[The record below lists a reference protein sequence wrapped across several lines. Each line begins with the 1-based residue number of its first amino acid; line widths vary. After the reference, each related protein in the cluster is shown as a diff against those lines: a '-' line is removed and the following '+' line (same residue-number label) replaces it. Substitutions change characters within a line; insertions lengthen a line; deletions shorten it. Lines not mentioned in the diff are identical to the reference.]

1 MQPVPVLNVLYSPCC
16 PWISW
21 ACCHQHY
28 IIFPHV
34 EVIHMFSS
42 ECKDKKN
49 VAFAYKRIIA
59 LKILTHGYATKY
71 MNFEVIM
78 MNNLLTNDNY
88 MTTFITSRLL
98 MERPNNVYNLSCIN
112 LMFISCFMYSFSSA
126 DKHLGYFLS
135 LPIMNN
141 ATRTIHCVSFWMDIC
156 SVLLLICLK

>member
-1 MQPVPVLNVLYSPCC
+1 MQSVTVLNVLYSPCC

-34 EVIHMFSS
+34 EVIHMFRS
-42 ECKDKKN
+42 EWIDKKN

-59 LKILTHGYATKY
+59 LKILIHGYATKY

-88 MTTFITSRLL
+88 MTIFITSWLL
-98 MERPNNVYNLSCIN
+98 MERPNNFLLYSN
-112 LMFISCFMYSFSSA
+112 LMFISCFMYSFSSV
-126 DKHLGYFLS
+126 DEHLGCFLS

-141 ATRTIHCVSFWMDIC
+141 ATRTIHCVRFWMDIC